1 MRISETANL
10 YAQSVYADHMRYA
23 INNRNEQVMT
33 SNNLLPQQIFTPQF
47 NPQQYLQGL
56 SNFQTESQN
65 TYENIQDIMDRDTFN
80 SRNVINETPE
90 DISISADNSAR
101 GMFELSVSQL
111 AQSQVNES
119 LIMNPNNSDFSYG
132 QNSFEIGIGEE
143 TYNFGVEI
151 FENDTNMDVLNRIE
165 TSINDQ
171 NIGITANINETD
183 DGISLVL
190 ESDET
195 GTNQQY
201 TINDTEG
208 SLISNIQLDNTTQQ
222 AQDLVFNYNDE
233 EITQQTNLIN
243 LEDGIEV
250 NVFNT
255 GDFTF
260 EIDYNRDQI
269 SNDVE
274 ELVGE
279 LNNYLNYAN
288 ENADNLSDR
297 ALDRID
303 RITDFA
309 SSLERYGINFNDSE
323 GNFEITDSFYDMLNE
338 EDNLYSV
345 QNTMNMVGEYALNRI
360 EDNAN
365 SSLYEL
371 DNTSYNGISGAMNFG
386 AGRVNDTL
394 MGAYMQQNMI
404 GNLLT
409 GTFNGYA

>member
-1 MRISETANL
+1 
-10 YAQSVYADHMRYA
+10 
-23 INNRNEQVMT
+23 
-33 SNNLLPQQIFTPQF
+33 
-47 NPQQYLQGL
+47 
-56 SNFQTESQN
+56 
-65 TYENIQDIMDRDTFN
+65 
-80 SRNVINETPE
+80 
-90 DISISADNSAR
+90 
-101 GMFELSVSQL
+101 
-111 AQSQVNES
+111 
-119 LIMNPNNSDFSYG
+119 MNPNNSDFSSG

-201 TINDTEG
+201 TINDNEG

-297 ALDRID
+297 ALYRID
-303 RITDFA
+303 KITDFA

-323 GNFEITDSFYDMLNE
+323 GNFEITDSFYEMLNK

-386 AGRVNDTL
+386 AGRINDTL
-394 MGAYMQQNMI
+394 MGAYIQQNMI

>member
-1 MRISETANL
+1 MRISETVNL
-10 YAQSVYADHMRYA
+10 YAQSLYADYMRYA
-23 INNRNEQVMT
+23 INNRNEQVMN

-56 SNFQTESQN
+56 TNFQTESRS
-65 TYENIQDIMDRDTFN
+65 THKNIQDIINRDTFS
-80 SRNVINETPE
+80 SRTVVNEN
-90 DISISADNSAR
+90 DYISIIADNSRR
-101 GMFELSVSQL
+101 GIFELSVSQM
-111 AQSQVNES
+111 AQNQVNES
-119 LIMNPNNSDFSYG
+119 LIMNPDNRDFSSG
-132 QNSFEIGIGEE
+132 QNNFEIGIGEE

-151 FENDTNMDVLNRIE
+151 FENDTNMDVLSRIE

-171 NIGITANINETD
+171 NIGITASLNETD
-183 DGISLVL
+183 DGVSLVL
-190 ESDET
+190 ETDET
-195 GTNQQY
+195 GVNQQF
-201 TINDTEG
+201 TINDIQG

-222 AQDLVFNYNDE
+222 AQDLVFNYNGE

-274 ELVGE
+274 ELVEE
-279 LNNYLNYAN
+279 LNNYLDYAN

-297 ALDRID
+297 ALYRID

-323 GNFEITDSFYDMLNE
+323 GNFEIADSFYEMLNK
-338 EDNLYSV
+338 EDSLYSF

-386 AGRVNDTL
+386 PGRINDTL
-394 MGAYMQQNMI
+394 MGAYIQQNMI